1 MKLRMIAAVA
11 ATTLI
16 ATLSL
21 TACSGDSASADC
33 LKVDSGS
40 ASNSVKVDG
49 DFGGSASITLNSALT
64 VDKLQRTVVT
74 KGDGVVPTTGQ
85 SVEAIVTI
93 FNGTKGDRVDAVST
107 SLTVND
113 STLADPVR
121 AGVDCLA
128 VGSRSVSVFPGTDLY
143 TEDMLNSVGLNAT
156 DPLVLVIDVV
166 SLNVDPEVSDWSTG
180 LPTVSFDGDQP
191 TIDLSTATKPDGI
204 AVEVLKEGSGATV
217 TASDTVQVNYY
228 GVNWA
233 DGTSFDGNFGEDP
246 AELTLT
252 GVIAGFRV
260 GLIGQKVGS
269 QILVSIPA
277 KYAYG
282 EGTASESNQLAGQD
296 LLFLIDIVG
305 VSAAT
310 K

>member
-1 MKLRMIAAVA
+1 MKFRMIAAAA

-21 TACSGDSASADC
+21 TACSGDAASADC

-49 DFGGSASITLNSALT
+49 EFGGSTSITLDSALS

-74 KGDGVVPTTGQ
+74 KGDGEVPTTGQ

-93 FNGTKGDRVDAVST
+93 FNGTTGDRVDAVST

-128 VGSRSVSVFPGTDLY
+128 IGSRSVSVFPGTDLY

-156 DPLVLVIDVV
+156 DPLVLVIDIV
-166 SLNVDPEVSDWSTG
+166 SLNEDPTVSDWSTG
-180 LPTVSFDGDQP
+180 LPTVTFDGDQP
-191 TIDLSTATKPDGI
+191 TIDLSAAAKPDGI
-204 AVEVLKEGSGATV
+204 GVHVLKEGSGQTV
-217 TASDTVQVNYY
+217 SASDTVQVNYY

-233 DGTSFDGNFGEDP
+233 DGVMFDGNYGEDP
-246 AELTLT
+246 AEFALT

-260 GLIGQKVGS
+260 GLVGQKVGT
-269 QILVSIPA
+269 QLLVSIPA

-282 EGTASESNQLAGQD
+282 EGTASTDNPKAGQD

>member
-1 MKLRMIAAVA
+1 MKLRMIAAAA

-16 ATLSL
+16 ATLGL

-33 LKVDSGS
+33 VKVSSGSASDSVTVDGDIGGSATVTIDSALKVDS
-40 ASNSVKVDG
+40 
-49 DFGGSASITLNSALT
+49 
-64 VDKLQRTVVT
+64 LQRTVVT

-85 SVEAIVTI
+85 SVEAIVSI
-93 FNGTKGDRVDAVST
+93 FNGSTGERVDAVST

-113 STLADPVR
+113 ETLADPVR

-128 VGSRSVSVFPGTDLY
+128 VGSRSVAVFPATDLY
-143 TEDMLNSVGLNAT
+143 DESSLASVGMAAGDSLI
-156 DPLVLVIDVV
+156 LVIDVV
-166 SLNVDPEVSDWSTG
+166 SLNEDPEVSDWSTG

-191 TIDLSTATKPDGI
+191 NLVLTGATKPDGI
-204 AVEVLKEGSGATV
+204 ALKVLKEGSGQTV
-217 TASDTVQVNYY
+217 AAGDTVQVNYY

-233 DGTSFDGNFGEDP
+233 DGVSFDGNYGEDP
-246 AELTLT
+246 AEFTLT
-252 GVIAGFRV
+252 GVIAGFRAA
-260 GLIGQKVGS
+260 LIGQKVGS

-305 VSAAT
+305 VSAA